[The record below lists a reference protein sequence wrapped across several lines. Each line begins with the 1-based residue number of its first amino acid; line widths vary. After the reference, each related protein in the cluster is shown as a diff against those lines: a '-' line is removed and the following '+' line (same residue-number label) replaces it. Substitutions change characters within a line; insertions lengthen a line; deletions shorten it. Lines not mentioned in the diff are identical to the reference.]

1 MEGGA
6 VVVVVLVCVL
16 VCVLVLMGIRAGS
29 EQALTAAVEVGAAPA
44 S

>member
-1 MEGGA
+1 M
-6 VVVVVLVCVL
+6 VCVLVRVL
-16 VCVLVLMGIRAGS
+16 VCVLVLAKVRVGL